1 LFRRCKPH
9 DTAEPLPGRSK
20 VHELSAPE
28 SGPLAQ
34 GLLEVI
40 LNQAYLDR
48 LPENDGGIVTIHL
61 ESWQIDVLAMFG
73 IIIKTDP
80 QQCRDLDQNTDLN
93 ANRQLGYLTASPT
106 TSQKNVR
113 QRNADLFQVMR
124 EVELRLPDRQFR
136 LSAVSA
142 FLLMHKMV

>member
-1 LFRRCKPH
+1 MFRRCKPH

-20 VHELSAPE
+20 VHELCAPE

-40 LNQAYLDR
+40 LNQAYLNR

-73 IIIKTDP
+73 IIIKIDP
-80 QQCRDLDQNTDLN
+80 TATEATMSGSGLEYQPE
-93 ANRQLGYLTASPT
+93 RQSTARQSD
-106 TSQKNVR
+106 SQPNDIAEERSATKS
-113 QRNADLFQVMR
+113 
-124 EVELRLPDRQFR
+124 RLVPSDE
-136 LSAVSA
+136 
-142 FLLMHKMV
+142 KG

>member
-80 QQCRDLDQNTDLN
+80 ASTEATMSGSGPEYRPE
-93 ANRQLGYLTASPT
+93 RQSTAGLSD
-106 TSQKNVR
+106 SQPDDISKECSATKR
-113 QRNADLFQVMR
+113 
-124 EVELRLPDRQFR
+124 RLVPSDERG
-136 LSAVSA
+136 
-142 FLLMHKMV
+142 